1 MKKVYISPKVKSI
14 DLELDCLIALS
25 SLDGKSVNINSED
38 RDADTEAMSR
48 EEGDQIWSKTWW

>member
-25 SLDGKSVNINSED
+25 SLDGKSVNINSENH
-38 RDADTEAMSR
+38 DADTDAMSR